1 MTRTANKT
9 VVADVAGETTFLATA
24 GQQMA
29 LDTLRVEIGA
39 IKAMLPGLTAS
50 QANTLP
56 SDADRRA
63 REAALEAMFDNM
75 PI

>member
-1 MTRTANKT
+1 MTRNATKT
-9 VVADVAGETTFLATA
+9 VVADVAAETTFLAAA

-39 IKAMLPGLTAS
+39 IKAMLPGLTAA

-56 SDADRRA
+56 SDADRLA

-75 PI
+75 PV